1 MLTTPRIQNH
11 YRSSGSVL
19 DATKARMLLK
29 VHIVAD
35 QKKWFKVW
43 TSILSNANFAEMSLE
58 DIGRWTL
65 LGAAIAL
72 DGDKGSL
79 EIPGEGKELCRILRV
94 KNLTEAAYTLKR
106 IKSAELDVQKVSGKK
121 SVRYRNWYTY
131 QEDSRRL
138 ERRSRTAQRR
148 GEEKRS
154 KEPPK
159 PPVTRKTPGSSTGG
173 DPTIGAL
180 ERRIKTLTQQL
191 DGEADETRRDRLTA
205 DLENARNELTI
216 AQKGGVGWGKPKPGR
231 R

>member
-1 MLTTPRIQNH
+1 M
-11 YRSSGSVL
+11 
-19 DATKARMLLK
+19 
-29 VHIVAD
+29 AD

-72 DGDKGSL
+72 DGDKGTL

-94 KNLTEAAYTLKR
+94 KDLAEAAYTLKR
-106 IKSAELDVQKVSGKK
+106 IKSAALEVQKASGAK

-154 KEPPK
+154 KEPPNPPLTGKTDREK
-159 PPVTRKTPGSSTGG
+159 PGRDQTV
-173 DPTIGAL
+173 GAL
-180 ERRIKTLTQQL
+180 ERRIQLLIEEL